1 MWHQVGLLLRGLS
14 NHLVVRHAQLEP
26 WEAPLPCFLG
36 NIRERIW
43 TSRGDRSRRTSLLL
57 FASSQGSR
65 SASDRAQ
72 KKVLSQKGPKHR
84 HAGFDSGNR
93 LLRVPK
99 SLSLERMLVKLSEGR
114 LTELALLGT
123 TGVSSHS
130 SCDPTVRVRR
140 SHSSACSFA
149 SKTARRRAVASFDP
163 FFCRTKRGPG

>member
-36 NIRERIW
+36 YIRERIW

-72 KKVLSQKGPKHR
+72 KIVLSQKGPKHR

-93 LLRVPK
+93 LPRVPK

-114 LTELALLGT
+114 LTELALPGT
-123 TGVSSHS
+123 GSVSSHTSTTSTTSTTS
-130 SCDPTVRVRR
+130 ST
-140 SHSSACSFA
+140 
-149 SKTARRRAVASFDP
+149 
-163 FFCRTKRGPG
+163 RTTRTTGTTSTTGSTSTTSIRG